1 MEVFSDLIGFSVFGF
16 LDLRGSLRASP
27 AICSERTEKSSWSE
41 SGEFEIS
48 SFDSSSSS
56 AISIEILFRFSSARI
71 SSKVNSSSVFF
82 LYTFVSDLISAVIG
96 FLSIFDLVSVST
108 GFSSTSDLVSVSTV
122 FSSTSDLVSV
132 STGFSS
138 TSDLVSVSTGFS
150 STSDLVS
157 VSTGFSSTFDL
168 VSVSTGFSSTS
179 DLVSVSTVF
188 SSTSDLVSVST
199 GFSSTSDLVSVS
211 TGFSSDSIL
220 VSFDL
225 SSVKLK
231 SVFIV
236 VFCAAIFSK
245 SGLLSFF
252 SSSGA

>member
-1 MEVFSDLIGFSVFGF
+1 MAVSSDLIGFSVFGF

-96 FLSIFDLVSVST
+96 FSSTSDLVSVSTGFSSTSDLVSVSTGFSSTSDLVSVSTGFSSTSDLVSVST

-138 TSDLVSVSTGFS
+138 TSDLVSVST
-150 STSDLVS
+150 V
-157 VSTGFSSTFDL
+157 
-168 VSVSTGFSSTS
+168 
-179 DLVSVSTVF
+179 
-188 SSTSDLVSVST
+188 
-199 GFSSTSDLVSVS
+199 FSSTSDLVSVS

>member
-1 MEVFSDLIGFSVFGF
+1 MAVSSDLIGFSVFGF
-16 LDLRGSLRASP
+16 LDLCGSLRASP
-27 AICSERTEKSSWSE
+27 AICSERIEKSSWSE

-108 GFSSTSDLVSVSTV
+108 GFSSTSDLVSVST
-122 FSSTSDLVSV
+122 
-132 STGFSS
+132 
-138 TSDLVSVSTGFS
+138 
-150 STSDLVS
+150 
-157 VSTGFSSTFDL
+157 
-168 VSVSTGFSSTS
+168 
-179 DLVSVSTVF
+179 
-188 SSTSDLVSVST
+188 
-199 GFSSTSDLVSVS
+199 
-211 TGFSSDSIL
+211 GFSSDSIL

-252 SSSGA
+252 SPSGA